1 MLATVIGFVVSKP
14 IISKLGVTKT
24 IQLGLMGAAIPSLIR
39 CFIPENFM
47 VYAATS
53 LVASFIQIP
62 LMCLYGVYSNDGRLY
77 EWKYEELVA
86 MSGGAIGF
94 GSKWGSG
101 LGSVILSAFL
111 AIGGYQASLES
122 ATASMRYSIYGFS
135 NYLPLV
141 VNLAMFLIFTR
152 FDLEEK
158 ITKDAGRSTCEKR
171 EKINGETTRSVQERL
186 YRLCSCHSIY
196 RNCQWQAL

>member
-1 MLATVIGFVVSKP
+1 MQCRA
-14 IISKLGVTKT
+14 
-24 IQLGLMGAAIPSLIR
+24 
-39 CFIPENFM
+39 
-47 VYAATS
+47 
-53 LVASFIQIP
+53 
-62 LMCLYGVYSNDGRLY
+62 D
-77 EWKYEELVA
+77 
-86 MSGGAIGF
+86 AIGF
-94 GSKWGSG
+94 GSKVGSG

-171 EKINGETTRSVQERL
+171 EKNKRRNYKVGTGKTVPTLQLSFNLQKLPVAGSVG
-186 YRLCSCHSIY
+186 
-196 RNCQWQAL
+196 